1 MRRLEEFLKKKVNS
15 AIDKDE
21 DSWPPVCL
29 GIFHQPERPSLS
41 EVQNAEGM
49 QHRDRGHNV

>member
-1 MRRLEEFLKKKVNS
+1 MKKLEEFLKKKVNS

-29 GIFHQPERPSLS
+29 GIFHQPERP
-41 EVQNAEGM
+41 EKTTDIEPIDNALI
-49 QHRDRGHNV
+49 